1 MKKNYLSFED
11 LSFPELDNLKREK
24 TVFVLSTSLLEE
36 HGPHLPFGVD
46 LFVAEFMAEKLI
58 DEINKNHPDFTIVKF
73 PPLYVG
79 SGGIRWL
86 GTINSKQRTMRKIVY
101 DYCSHLGKHGFK
113 YVLLSNGHGGLGHV
127 VALEEV
133 ARKCSR
139 RFKMSVISPSGR
151 VAFNLM
157 TGKYINEIE
166 SAAGFKFSDEDKE
179 ELKDDFHAGWWETS
193 VMLLM
198 KPHLVKKTYKKLAP
212 YILTR
217 AQRMR
222 NKKYKGDQG
231 YRGYPAKATKE
242 YAQAVVDVMVKHT
255 MELLNEWLTG
265 EDMKMKASSP
275 LYKMLFFRTNFDRTV
290 IFSVLFLIVVAGY
303 YFLRS

>member
-1 MKKNYLSFED
+1 MKKNYLPFED
-11 LSFPELDNLKREK
+11 LSVPELDNLDREK
-24 TVFVLSTSLLEE
+24 TVFVLSASLLEE

-58 DEINKNHPDFTIVKF
+58 DEINKNHPDFTIIKF

-86 GTINSKQRTMRKIVY
+86 GTINSKQRTMRKVVY

-127 VALEEV
+127 VALEEA

-139 RFKMSVISPSGR
+139 KYKMSVISPSGNI
-151 VAFNLM
+151 AFNLM
-157 TGKYINEIE
+157 TGKYIHEIE
-166 SAAGFKFSDEDKE
+166 AILGMEFTEEEKE
-179 ELKDDFHAGWWETS
+179 NIKNDSHAGWWETS

-198 KPHLVKKTYKKLAP
+198 KPHLVKESYKKLEP
-212 YILTR
+212 YVLTR

-222 NKKYKGDQG
+222 NKVYPGDQG

-242 YAQAVVDVMVKHT
+242 YAQAVIDVMVKHT
-255 MELLNEWLTG
+255 MELIGDWLKG
-265 EDMKMKASSP
+265 EDMKVKASSP
-275 LYKMLFFRTNFDRTV
+275 LYGMLFFRTNFDRTV
-290 IFSVLFLIVVAGY
+290 IFSVLTLIALAGY
-303 YFLRS
+303 YFLGT

>member
-1 MKKNYLSFED
+1 MKKNYLAFED
-11 LSFPELDNLKREK
+11 LTALELDALNREK
-24 TVFVLSTSLLEE
+24 TVFLLSVSLLEE

-46 LFVAEFMAEKLI
+46 VFVAEFMAEKLM
-58 DEINKNHPDFTIVKF
+58 DEISENHNDFTIVKF
-73 PPLYVG
+73 PPLHVG

-127 VALEEV
+127 VALEEA

-139 RFKMSVISPSGR
+139 KYNMSVISPSGN

-157 TGKYINEIE
+157 TGEYIHEIE
-166 SAAGFKFSDEDKE
+166 AILGSEFSEQEKE
-179 ELKDDFHAGWWETS
+179 NIKNDSHAGWWETS

-198 KPHLVKKTYKKLAP
+198 KPHLVKDSFKKLEP
-212 YILTR
+212 YVLTR
-217 AQRMR
+217 GQRMR
-222 NKKYKGDQG
+222 NKVYPGDQG
-231 YRGYPAKATKE
+231 FRGYPAKATKE

-255 MELLNEWLTG
+255 MELVNEWLAG
-265 EDMKMKASSP
+265 KDMKKKASSP
-275 LYKMLFFRTNFDRTV
+275 LYNMLFFRTNFDRTV
-290 IFSVLFLIVVAGY
+290 IFSVLIIFVIIC
-303 YFLRS
+303 YFVFR

>member
-1 MKKNYLSFED
+1 MKNNYLSFED
-11 LSFPELDNLKREK
+11 LNVTELDALNREK
-24 TVFVLSTSLLEE
+24 TIFVLSASLLEE

-46 LFVAEFMAEKLI
+46 VFVAEFMAEKLI
-58 DEINKNHPDFTIVKF
+58 NEISKDHPDFTIIKF
-73 PPLYVG
+73 PPLYIG

-127 VALEEV
+127 VALEEA

-139 RFKMSVISPSGR
+139 RFKMSVISPSGK
-151 VAFNLM
+151 VAFDLM
-157 TGKYINEIE
+157 TGKYIEEIE
-166 SAAGFKFSDEDKE
+166 SLSGHKFSEEDKE
-179 ELKDDFHAGWWETS
+179 NLKNDSHAGWWETS

-198 KPHLVKKTYKKLAP
+198 KPHLVKDLYKNLES
-212 YILTR
+212 YVLTR

-222 NKKYKGDQG
+222 NKVYPGDQG

-242 YAQAVVDVMVKHT
+242 YAQAVIDVMVKHT
-255 MELLNEWLTG
+255 MELVEDWLKG
-265 EDMKMKASSP
+265 EDMKVKASSP
-275 LYKMLFFRTNFDRTV
+275 LYKMMFFRTNFDRTI
-290 IFSVLFLIVVAGY
+290 IFSVLALIILVGW
-303 YFLRS
+303 YFWV